1 MTTGNL
7 PIYLSWCGD
16 IALEVWI
23 TQWLLQ
29 VNRARK
35 AQVMTTLALGTT
47 LTTTKPDFVQMSKYL
62 SSTSLLTLALF
73 LCSQ

>member
-16 IALEVWI
+16 IAREVWI

-47 LTTTKPDFVQMSKYL
+47 LTTTKPGLVSDVKIPEQH
-62 SSTSLLTLALF
+62 
-73 LCSQ
+73 